1 MTDAE
6 LLANRSHP
14 HPHGYLGAHPSGDR
28 IVIRAFHPGAQEVTA
43 VLDDGS
49 RQPLEQSHPA
59 GVFAAEVTGR
69 KLPLRYRLD
78 VTYDEGG
85 TFPIDDPY
93 RFLPTLG
100 ELDLHL
106 VGEGRHED
114 LWAQLG
120 AHVREIDGVTGRTP
134 RRSRGPP
141 SARTGAGQRR
151 ALAGGASAGA

>member
-78 VTYDEGG
+78 VTYDE
-85 TFPIDDPY
+85 
-93 RFLPTLG
+93 
-100 ELDLHL
+100 
-106 VGEGRHED
+106 
-114 LWAQLG
+114 
-120 AHVREIDGVTGRTP
+120 
-134 RRSRGPP
+134 
-141 SARTGAGQRR
+141 
-151 ALAGGASAGA
+151 

>member
-1 MTDAE
+1 MTDARTSRQS
-6 LLANRSHP
+6 LPPATARLPRSASERRPHHHP
-14 HPHGYLGAHPSGDR
+14 RVPSR
-28 IVIRAFHPGAQEVTA
+28 AQEVTA
-43 VLDDGS
+43 VLDDDS

-59 GVFAAEVTGR
+59 RLFAAEVKGR

-78 VTYDEGG
+78 VTYDESGR
-85 TFPIDDPY
+85 FPIDDPY

-120 AHVREIDGVTGRTP
+120 AHVRETLR
-134 RRSRGPP
+134 
-141 SARTGAGQRR
+141 ARYSCPDLRER
-151 ALAGGASAGA
+151 

>member
-1 MTDAE
+1 M
-6 LLANRSHP
+6 
-14 HPHGYLGAHPSGDR
+14 
-28 IVIRAFHPGAQEVTA
+28 TA
-43 VLDDGS
+43 VLDDDS

-59 GVFAAEVTGR
+59 RLFAAEVKGR

-78 VTYDEGG
+78 VTYDESGR
-85 TFPIDDPY
+85 FPIDDPY

-120 AHVREIDGVTGRTP
+120 AHVRETLR
-134 RRSRGPP
+134 
-141 SARTGAGQRR
+141 ARYSCPDLRER
-151 ALAGGASAGA
+151 